1 MNTLPIRATAFRRVI
16 KLLLTFVAAM
26 LLATP
31 AFGQLHFTRERCL
44 SNIGGKPVHDK
55 KGAELGQ
62 PVFDQVLVFHKGDYS
77 IYFGFK
83 NDKAVLME
91 IARLDGRQ
99 LSDADIFKFLDFN
112 AEDSKFV
119 KKSNQQN
126 GAKEGYTL
134 WERAD
139 GKATAVSK
147 EKSDKQTGRL
157 EIWDHDS
164 YPGR

>member
-1 MNTLPIRATAFRRVI
+1 MKTLLNRVPEFCRQT
-16 KLLLTFVAAM
+16 KLFLALAAAI

-31 AFGQLHFTRERCL
+31 AFGQLHLSRERCL
-44 SNIGGKPVHDK
+44 ANIGGKPVHDK
-55 KGAELGQ
+55 KGADLGQ
-62 PVFDQVLVFHKGDYS
+62 PVFDQVLVFHKGEYS

-91 IARLDGRQ
+91 IARLDGKQ
-99 LSDADIFKFLDFN
+99 LSDGEIFKFLDFN

-119 KKSNQQN
+119 KKASQ
-126 GAKEGYTL
+126 AATEGSTL

-147 EKSDKQTGRL
+147 EKSNKQTGRL
-157 EIWDHDS
+157 EIWDHNS
-164 YPGR
+164 YPDR